1 MVRHTEEPGVDAI
14 VAVAMAKAQ
23 GPTSSR
29 LTAILVG
36 LGQSR
41 RWPVDRRPPAVHQER
56 RAGDVARGVGSKEG
70 HRRRYFAWLRPSIE
84 YGVRCQSPP
93 YLRPHLQRSDERRL
107 HDTRHNGIDP
117 YPEWTNFRGEAAH
130 HLDNAGFRCA
140 INGQAGLERR
150 RANR

>member
-1 MVRHTEEPGVDAI
+1 MTTPEGLRL
-14 VAVAMAKAQ
+14 AK
-23 GPTSSR
+23 SFMRISN
-29 LTAILVG
+29 
-36 LGQSR
+36 
-41 RWPVDRRPPAVHQER
+41 VH
-56 RAGDVARGVGSKEG
+56 V
-70 HRRRYFAWLRPSIE
+70 RRRIVDLIEQIRLRPSIE